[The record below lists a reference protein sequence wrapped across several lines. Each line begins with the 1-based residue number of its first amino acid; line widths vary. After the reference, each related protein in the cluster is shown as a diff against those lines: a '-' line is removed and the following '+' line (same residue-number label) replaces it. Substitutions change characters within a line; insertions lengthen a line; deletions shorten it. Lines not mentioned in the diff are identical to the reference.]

1 MLNQELEKD
10 LVISETPS
18 HWERIKGK
26 LDSVDFRDVNAA
38 LCYIIGDISQE
49 LLEQEPEAIDE
60 AVQIA
65 IGSLEHPNYTVQIA
79 GIGILGKVTEEIISN
94 ENSERYLNAFNKSF
108 DTLEEVAKN
117 EEKKYKKRVE
127 IIAKD
132 NLPQVLEKL

>member
-26 LDSVDFRDVNAA
+26 LDSVNFRDVNAA

-60 AVQIA
+60 AVDIA

-79 GIGILGKVTEEIISN
+79 GVGVLIRATEEIINN
-94 ENSERYLNAFNKSF
+94 EKSHRYIETFNKGYEK
-108 DTLEEVAKN
+108 LGEVARN
-117 EEKKYKKRVE
+117 DEDKYGKRAE

-132 NLPQVLEKL
+132 NLPKVLERA